1 MNSTSCST
9 PCAKFEITMRFPY
22 DPRQRPVLPLT
33 LCANGRQHEATALV
47 DSGADVNVLPW
58 SIGDGLGF
66 VWEPNK
72 ATIRVA
78 GIANGA
84 AMPVLLSAD
93 FGDVQGATLAFAWC
107 QTDSVPLVLGQ
118 TNFFMEFDICF
129 FKSRNEF
136 QVVRKAA

>member
-1 MNSTSCST
+1 M
-9 PCAKFEITMRFPY
+9 
-22 DPRQRPVLPLT
+22 LPLT
-33 LCANGRQHEATALV
+33 LRVNGLQHMALALV

-58 SIGDGLGF
+58 SIGASLGL
-66 VWEPNK
+66 VWQPNK

-78 GIANGA
+78 GIAQGA

-93 FGDVQGATLAFAWC
+93 FGDVQGATMAFAWC

-129 FKSRNEF
+129 FRSRGEF
-136 QVVRKAA
+136 QIARKAA